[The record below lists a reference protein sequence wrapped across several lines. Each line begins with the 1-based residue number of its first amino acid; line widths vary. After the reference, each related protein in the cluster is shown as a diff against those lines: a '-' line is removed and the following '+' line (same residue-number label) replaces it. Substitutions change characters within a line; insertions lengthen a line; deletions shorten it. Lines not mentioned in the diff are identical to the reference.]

1 MASEKKE
8 QEKKEKGLSFFTKLK
23 NSIFKIEKYP
33 EMAIEGF
40 GKAILYISK
49 ILIILAVAV
58 SVWTLYKTNEFVQE
72 GINYLQNDFPE
83 FSYNDGTLNVES
95 ENNTIIENDKVGKII
110 IDTKTDSEEE
120 INKYLNEINSE
131 GTGILVLKNKVT
143 LKNVAVNGE
152 VSYNYTEVL
161 KELNLT
167 QFNKEDIVNYVK
179 DGSIN
184 QIYLNIFLTIFLYSF
199 VMYFINTLW
208 YATVISII
216 GYLTIKILKLKVKF
230 TPIYSMSVYALTLST
245 ILNIIYVII
254 NAIFN
259 FNIKYFDIMYT
270 TVATI
275 YLIAAIFML
284 KSDYIKKSEEVM
296 KIEEAQQII
305 KKEMEEERKE
315 QEEKEEVKKKDKEK
329 EKKEKKLNND
339 EPEQSNA

>member
-40 GKAILYISK
+40 GKAVLYISK
-49 ILIILAVAV
+49 ILIILAVVV

-152 VSYNYTEVL
+152 VSYNYTELL
-161 KELNLT
+161 KDLNLT

-230 TPIYSMSVYALTLST
+230 TPI
-245 ILNIIYVII
+245 
-254 NAIFN
+254 
-259 FNIKYFDIMYT
+259 
-270 TVATI
+270 
-275 YLIAAIFML
+275 
-284 KSDYIKKSEEVM
+284 
-296 KIEEAQQII
+296 
-305 KKEMEEERKE
+305 
-315 QEEKEEVKKKDKEK
+315 
-329 EKKEKKLNND
+329 
-339 EPEQSNA
+339 